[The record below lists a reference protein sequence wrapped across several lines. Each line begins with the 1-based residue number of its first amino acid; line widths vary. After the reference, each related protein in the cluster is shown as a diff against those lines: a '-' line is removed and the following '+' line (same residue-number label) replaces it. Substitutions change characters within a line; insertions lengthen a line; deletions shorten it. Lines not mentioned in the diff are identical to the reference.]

1 MLKRK
6 EVLIVLV
13 CLACLVPVRGF
24 AGMAVTDATSYTY
37 YVEMLKKE
45 LEQIE
50 KQVENIEAVQTVYD
64 ETKKVYGSLSGVYT
78 KIKDYYDK
86 YKEIRSRI
94 AGDISTTQRYLQ
106 QYMDEAQS
114 MEDYLNDA
122 GYVDVEKILGDVFKD
137 VRNPSNDTDIH
148 REWPKRRAYRQAAI
162 QSALKEAEQIIQA
175 LPSDM
180 ARLEALLGEIER
192 TEDLKAS
199 QDLSNHFLGEILGV
213 LQELKALLAKDVAA
227 KQALQFQGVDGQDQ
241 SLVKYQKTNTAKM
254 PQIIQTI
261 IDRDTSGL
269 DLNEF

>member
-1 MLKRK
+1 MIKLRA
-6 EVLIVLV
+6 IVFSLCV
-13 CLACLVPVRGF
+13 FFVPAIGS
-24 AGMAVTDATSYTY
+24 AGMSVTDATSYTY

-50 KQVENIEAVQTVYD
+50 KQVENIEAVKTVYD
-64 ETKKVYGSLSGVYT
+64 ETKKVYDSVSGVYT
-78 KIKDYYDK
+78 NIKEYYDK
-86 YKEIRSRI
+86 YKEIRARV
-94 AGDISTTQRYLQ
+94 AGDISAAQSYLQ
-106 QYMDEAQS
+106 QYKDEAQS

-122 GYVDVEKILGDVFKD
+122 GYVDVEKVLGEAFKD
-137 VRNPSNDTDIH
+137 VRNPSNDTDIY
-148 REWPKRRAYRQAAI
+148 REWPKRRAYRQVAI
-162 QSALKEAEQIIQA
+162 QKALKEAEQITQA
-175 LPSDM
+175 LPKDM